1 MNKALKIFSIL
12 NKEYP
17 LAKTALRFSNP
28 WQILVATILSAQ
40 CTDTRVNIITKDLF
54 KKYPHVE
61 DYINMKPEL
70 LIKYIKSAGFY
81 KNKSK
86 SILGAAKMLKNDFK
100 SKVPNT
106 MDEMLALPGVARK
119 TANVVLGSAYN
130 TAEGIAV
137 DTHVKRV
144 TFRLGLTE
152 EKNPDKIERDLMDQ
166 LPQNKWIMITFL
178 LIEHGRAACRAPKPF
193 CSECVLNK
201 TCPKK
206 GVIKSA

>member
-1 MNKALKIFSIL
+1 MNKTSKIFSIL

-54 KKYPHVE
+54 KKYPDVE

-86 SILGAAKMLKNDFK
+86 SILGAAEMLKNDFK
-100 SKVPNT
+100 SNVPNT
-106 MDEMLALPGVARK
+106 MDEILALPGVARK

-130 TAEGIAV
+130 VTEGIAV

-178 LIEHGRAACRAPKPF
+178 LIEHGRAVCKAPKPL

-206 GVIKSA
+206 GVTKSA